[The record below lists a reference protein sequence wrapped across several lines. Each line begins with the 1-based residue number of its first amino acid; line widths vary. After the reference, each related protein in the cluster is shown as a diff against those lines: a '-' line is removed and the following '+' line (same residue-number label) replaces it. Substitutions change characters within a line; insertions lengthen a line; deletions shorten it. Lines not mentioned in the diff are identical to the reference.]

1 FLAPIPKLSVIRR
14 CTQWKSWLLI
24 VCTGVRSIENV
35 QGVPLRRCR
44 YVNCF
49 FFLLIPRSLLIF
61 PFRSCPAC
69 ISIYS
74 TTTKSSLAHCTLS
87 SPCLQ
92 CLLWHRCAPIHG
104 FDATCRR
111 RGFLHR
117 PALSE
122 GPNIYVSFVF
132 PSAPSLL

>member
-1 FLAPIPKLSVIRR
+1 MYW
-14 CTQWKSWLLI
+14 C
-24 VCTGVRSIENV
+24 
-35 QGVPLRRCR
+35 VPLRRCR

-69 ISIYS
+69 ICIYS

-92 CLLWHRCAPIHG
+92 CLPWHRCAPIHG

-122 GPNIYVSFVF
+122 GPNIYYILKIAVLGATSRV
-132 PSAPSLL
+132 ALAALLLVLDTS